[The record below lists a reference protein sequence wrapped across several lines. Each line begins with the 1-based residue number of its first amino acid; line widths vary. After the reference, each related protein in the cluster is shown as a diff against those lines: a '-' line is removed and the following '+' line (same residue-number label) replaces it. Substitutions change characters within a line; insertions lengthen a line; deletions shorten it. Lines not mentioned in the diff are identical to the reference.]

1 MSLLLLCDTSIHTG
15 FGVQIV
21 SAGHG
26 PDFKAK
32 TDQLEREEKARLE
45 SDQQSKVPERLRHEF
60 KRDGA
65 SPPEASSSRLRRLWE
80 RLRG

>member
-1 MSLLLLCDTSIHTG
+1 MI
-15 FGVQIV
+15 

-45 SDQQSKVPERLRHEF
+45 SKQQTKAPERLRHEF
-60 KRDGA
+60 RRDHAPA
-65 SPPEASSSRLRRLWE
+65 SEANSSRLRRLWN
-80 RLRG
+80 RIRG